1 MAGGNGRTAGGLA
14 RELEEELGIQADA
27 AGVPACFASA
37 PLGGRHMILP
47 LYLPL
52 LARRPRPLDA
62 TALAWLRPGKRRRDA
77 PRIG

>member
-1 MAGGNGRTAGGLA
+1 
-14 RELEEELGIQADA
+14 
-27 AGVPACFASA
+27 
-37 PLGGRHMILP
+37 MILP